1 MLKITTCL
9 TLLAVMATP
18 ALAALPP
25 QYQRQAEFAA
35 VLDAATD
42 ALGVS
47 HLIDAVEMT
56 GPDRFI
62 VRSGS
67 CSVTVRI
74 LDAPGDHAAGWVGP
88 REFTAKADAL
98 QC

>member
-1 MLKITTCL
+1 MLKMMTCL
-9 TLLAVMATP
+9 TLLAGMATP
-18 ALAALPP
+18 TIAALPP

-35 VLDAATD
+35 VLDAATE
-42 ALGVS
+42 ALGIG

-56 GPDRFI
+56 GPDCFI

-74 LDAPGDHAAGWVGP
+74 FDTPGDHAPGWVGP
-88 REFTAKADAL
+88 REFTAKAEPL
-98 QC
+98 RC